1 MKKHIFGMLLTLEGS
16 FMLLATLVALWYHFK
31 LGEDDWTALGA
42 TTALTFSVGG
52 FLKNLFNKKSER
64 AQMMTRGDSLVIVAL
79 TWVVFSFF
87 GSLPY
92 ILYVGLT
99 LNPVDAWF
107 ETMSGFTTFGVTVIG
122 DLENMPHGI
131 LLWRS
136 LTQWIGGL
144 GILAFSMALF
154 SSGEMR
160 NSNMFMAGASV
171 ISTDRLRPKIGS
183 MARRLLMIYLL
194 FTAACIVCFWLG
206 PMDMFDAVNHGLTT
220 ISTGGFST
228 HKAGIG
234 HYRSAY
240 VEFVAVVF
248 MLLSACNF
256 TSYYYL
262 STRQHGILRKS
273 EELHWFLLLFLGFT
287 AFFVMLLTFGDAPS
301 DGEIP
306 ATFSERLRAGVFH
319 AATTLS
325 TCSNTGQYCSDYALW
340 GASFWGATIVMKL
353 IGGCTYST
361 SGGLKVGR
369 MIIFARTI
377 INEFRLHLHPHA
389 MTGVRVSGHFLPDNL
404 VHRAMSFMM
413 MYLFMTLVGILIF
426 TILGYDLPTS
436 ADIIVSSLSDVGPNL
451 DFTSMSALAKL
462 ILSFYMLAGRLEI
475 FTLLF
480 LFMPKAWKR

>member
-1 MKKHIFGMLLTLEGS
+1 MKKHIFGMLLMLEGA
-16 FMLLATLVALWYHFK
+16 FMLLATLVALYCHFK
-31 LGEDDWTALGA
+31 LGEDDWMALAA
-42 TTALTFSVGG
+42 TTLLTFSVGG
-52 FLKNLFNKKSER
+52 FLKNLFPKKSER

-87 GSLPY
+87 GALPY
-92 ILYVGLT
+92 ILYHRLV
-99 LNPVDAWF
+99 LNPVNAWF
-107 ETMSGFTTFGVTVIG
+107 ETMSGFTTFGVTVIQ
-122 DLENMPHGI
+122 DLESMPHGI

-136 LTQWIGGL
+136 LTQWMGGL

-160 NSNMFMAGASV
+160 NSNMFMAEASA
-171 ISTDRLRPKIGS
+171 ISMDRLRPKIGAT
-183 MARRLLMIYLL
+183 ARRLLIIYLL
-194 FTAACIVCFWLG
+194 LTTACTFFYWIG
-206 PMDMFDAVNHGLTT
+206 PMNAFDALNHGLTT

-228 HKAGIG
+228 HNTGLG
-234 HYRSAY
+234 HFHSAY
-240 VEFVAVVF
+240 IEYAAVVF
-248 MLLSACNF
+248 MLLSATNF
-256 TSYYYL
+256 TTYYYI
-262 STRQHGILRKS
+262 SVRQFSVLKKS
-273 EELHWFLLLFLGFT
+273 EELHWCLLLFLGFT
-287 AFFVMLLTFGDAPS
+287 AFFVVLLTFGDFPA
-301 DGEIP
+301 DMEVP

-319 AATTLS
+319 VATTLS
-325 TCSNTGQYCSDYALW
+325 TCSNTGEYSHYALW
-340 GASFWGATIVMKL
+340 GAPFWAATIVMKL

-389 MTGVRVSGHFLPDNL
+389 MVGVRVSGHILPDNL

-413 MYLFMTLVGILIF
+413 MYLFMTLAGILIF
-426 TILGYDLPTS
+426 TIMGYDLPTS
-436 ADIIVSSLSDVGPNL
+436 TDIIVSSLSDVGPNL
-451 DFTSMSALAKL
+451 DLSTMPGTAKL

>member
-1 MKKHIFGMLLTLEGS
+1 MKKHIFGMLLMLEGA
-16 FMLLATLVALWYHFK
+16 FMLLATLVALWCHFK
-31 LGEDDWTALGA
+31 LGEDDWMALAA
-42 TTALTFSVGG
+42 TTLLTFSVGG
-52 FLKNLFNKKSER
+52 FLKNLFQKKSKR
-64 AQMMTRGDSLVIVAL
+64 AQMMTRGDSLIIVAL
-79 TWVVFSFF
+79 SWVVFSFF

-92 ILYVGLT
+92 ILYVGLA

-107 ETMSGFTTFGVTVIG
+107 ETMSGFTTFGVSVIG

-160 NSNMFMAGASV
+160 NSNMFMAEASV
-171 ISTDRLRPKIGS
+171 ISTDRMRPKIGS
-183 MARRLLMIYLL
+183 MARRLLMIYVL
-194 FTAACIVCFWLG
+194 FTAACIACYWFG

-228 HKAGIG
+228 HQAGIG
-234 HYRSAY
+234 YFQSAY
-240 VEFVAVVF
+240 VEYVAVVF
-248 MLLSACNF
+248 MLLSAMNF
-256 TSYYYL
+256 TSYYFL
-262 STRQHGILRKS
+262 STRQHGIFRKS

-301 DGEIP
+301 DGGIP
-306 ATFSERLRAGVFH
+306 ATFGERLRAGVFH
-319 AATTLS
+319 AATTIS
-325 TCSNTGQYCSDYALW
+325 TCSNTGQYCSDYASW

-389 MTGVRVSGHFLPDNL
+389 IVGVRVSGHILPDNL

-413 MYLFMTLVGILIF
+413 MYLFLSIVGILIF

-436 ADIIVSSLSDVGPNL
+436 TDIIVSSLSDVGPNL
-451 DFTSMSALAKL
+451 DSASMSAPAKL

-480 LFMPKAWKR
+480 LFMPRAWKR